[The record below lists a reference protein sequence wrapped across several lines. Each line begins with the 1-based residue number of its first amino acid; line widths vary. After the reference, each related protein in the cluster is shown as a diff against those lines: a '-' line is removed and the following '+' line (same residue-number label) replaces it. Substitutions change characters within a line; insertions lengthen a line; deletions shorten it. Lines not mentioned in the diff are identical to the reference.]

1 MLSAYESQPTHP
13 DAPDIVR
20 ELRRLFDERLVD
32 LHRTA
37 VAQAVRVDN
46 GVSAMYHIDF
56 PAGALMVTAM
66 YDMER
71 DRFTQLVARAAEEA
85 HHERPSFTIS
95 LFL

>member
-1 MLSAYESQPTHP
+1 MVTQHGPQHVHP
-13 DAPDIVR
+13 EAPDLIK
-20 ELRRLFDERLVD
+20 ELRQLFDDRLEE

-37 VAQAVRVDN
+37 LEQAVKRDN
-46 GVSAMYHIDF
+46 GASPMYHIDV
-56 PAGALMVTAM
+56 PAGPLMVTVM
-66 YDMER
+66 YDMDN